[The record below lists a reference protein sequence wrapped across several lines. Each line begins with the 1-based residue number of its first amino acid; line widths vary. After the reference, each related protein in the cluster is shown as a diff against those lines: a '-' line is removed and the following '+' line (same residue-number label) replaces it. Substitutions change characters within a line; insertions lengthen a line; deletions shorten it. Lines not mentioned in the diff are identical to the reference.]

1 MSWNHAMT
9 WQTAHSNILA
19 LPLYRPRK
27 VASVADGG
35 SSARNI
41 DRQPTPDL
49 PPRRQACSRQAIDT
63 SRDGRAWGT
72 MSENLAARL
81 HKHTLARCSQPSAIV
96 EDKSSRRSRGTYT
109 EEEATPSYL
118 QDTATIL
125 GLERSRGAFC
135 RWAAPIKDACPN
147 PAKILWDREI
157 VHPTSAT
164 APMASRLPTRTKVKD
179 DGDESSPPPPPSRG
193 GWGAHQLQTT
203 TARRRGLMLHRPL
216 RSAKAGM
223 SLRQGSPRQRAS
235 LELRSL

>member
-1 MSWNHAMT
+1 
-9 WQTAHSNILA
+9 
-19 LPLYRPRK
+19 
-27 VASVADGG
+27 
-35 SSARNI
+35 
-41 DRQPTPDL
+41 
-49 PPRRQACSRQAIDT
+49 
-63 SRDGRAWGT
+63 

-164 APMASRLPTRTKVKD
+164 AAMASRLPTRTKVKD

-193 GWGAHQLQTT
+193 GVGGAPATDHDRKKKRAYAAQAFEVGQGGNV
-203 TARRRGLMLHRPL
+203 AAAGQSPAAGQFGAPQPL
-216 RSAKAGM
+216 TSG
-223 SLRQGSPRQRAS
+223 
-235 LELRSL
+235 